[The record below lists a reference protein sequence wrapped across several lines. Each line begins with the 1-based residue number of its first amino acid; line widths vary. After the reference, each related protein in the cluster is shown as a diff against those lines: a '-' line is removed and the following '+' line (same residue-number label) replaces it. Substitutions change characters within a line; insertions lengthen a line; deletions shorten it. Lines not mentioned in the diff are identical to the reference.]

1 MPIDIVEDSFEVEGN
16 VPFDPSELDYE
27 NPYKE
32 KILEAVAKMLKRI
45 VEFSN
50 ANLKKNV
57 DGILAK
63 MPVDENIE

>member
-1 MPIDIVEDSFEVEGN
+1 
-16 VPFDPSELDYE
+16 
-27 NPYKE
+27 
-32 KILEAVAKMLKRI
+32 MLKRI